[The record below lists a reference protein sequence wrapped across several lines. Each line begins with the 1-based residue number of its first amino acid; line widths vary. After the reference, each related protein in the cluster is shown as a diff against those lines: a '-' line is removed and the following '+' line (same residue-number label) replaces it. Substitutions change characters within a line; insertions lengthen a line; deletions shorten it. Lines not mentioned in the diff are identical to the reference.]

1 MRSRQRSLRLITSPF
16 NHLIAPFLLFFV
28 WLVRPP
34 RSARCF
40 THQFSIDGCAL
51 LVMAAEQ
58 HAAKPIKHSNYSI
71 KKKVNSKRLLVF
83 SLLMKKME
91 QAWRTKTIEEI
102 GEVKFMC
109 ARGPGAITH
118 NSLSSIKRQQSTI
131 PAHFI
136 LLHYWFALFVSE
148 RWVCGREASL
158 PKKMKQLSRIVFTH

>member
-1 MRSRQRSLRLITSPF
+1 MNGLL
-16 NHLIAPFLLFFV
+16 NEWLIASSIKKWKHFFNCGMKVMWLTAQSTHPTNNHSFLLQ
-28 WLVRPP
+28 L
-34 RSARCF
+34 
-40 THQFSIDGCAL
+40 AL
-51 LVMAAEQ
+51 
-58 HAAKPIKHSNYSI
+58 I